1 MRILNST
8 AVWGMTIAAMFVYF
22 LFVATAPAEATRPV
36 PGFKYK
42 DECKNIKGKQPIY
55 LLVGTGPYRFNLDTK
70 RPNDC
75 IRVNRPRVR

>member
-1 MRILNST
+1 MRILNSC
-8 AVWGMTIAAMFVYF
+8 ALWGLTIASVFVYF

-42 DECKNIKGKQPIY
+42 DVCKNIKGKQPIY
-55 LLVGTGPYRFNLDTK
+55 MVVGVGPYRFNLDTK

-75 IRVNRPRVR
+75 IVVRRRR